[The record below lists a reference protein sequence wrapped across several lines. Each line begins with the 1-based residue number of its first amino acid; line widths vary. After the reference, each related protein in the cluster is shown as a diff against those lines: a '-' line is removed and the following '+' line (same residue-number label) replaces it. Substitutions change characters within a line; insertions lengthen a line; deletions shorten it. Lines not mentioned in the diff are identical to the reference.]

1 MAAPIPE
8 EVMEGVSGMDDRLE
22 RLEQHMKKLLNS
34 WSPDALALLAPADR
48 ASAYMAVSKALNA
61 VYCLLLRT
69 RGECPEDHPVKSELD
84 RVNLYDEKVQYACDR
99 SKGETLS
106 MKLLPPRPTL
116 SLDVKAA
123 NRFIEHGIPDLTEEQ
138 KLLVRE
144 AGMRTTTKKNN
155 RPRPDHSSSKR
166 LKSGESVADAAA
178 AFLAV
183 ASKEIGLAGN
193 EASIDKAAT

>member
-99 SKGETLS
+99 SKA
-106 MKLLPPRPTL
+106 PRPTL

>member
-1 MAAPIPE
+1 
-8 EVMEGVSGMDDRLE
+8 MEGVSGMDGRLE

-61 VYCLLLRT
+61 VYC
-69 RGECPEDHPVKSELD
+69 S
-84 RVNLYDEKVQYACDR
+84 
-99 SKGETLS
+99 
-106 MKLLPPRPTL
+106 PRPTL

-123 NRFIEHGIPDLTEEQ
+123 NRFIEHAIPDLTEEQ

-155 RPRPDHSSSKR
+155 RPQPDHSSSKR